1 MFFQVV
7 IKDMPLN
14 LQEKKALLLN
24 LFRIA
29 CSRSEETATDAF
41 SHILDANVFPELATG
56 GAETPKSD
64 DSASGAVAANHIIT
78 LDTDTGV
85 RTFHHDPLNTAIDLV
100 ISEEDGDD
108 ADDGTLSHITG
119 SVNHV
124 EAAADKEAEEE
135 EAEDGEEEDA
145 EGAEEEDA
153 EDEEE
158 DAEGAEDEDAEG
170 EEEDAEDEEED
181 AEGEEEEEEGLEVET
196 IKINKIYYWKDVNS
210 DDVYTCVPPDD
221 DVGDKVGTYKN
232 GKFTRC

>member
-1 MFFQVV
+1 
-7 IKDMPLN
+7 MPLN
-14 LQEKKALLLN
+14 QQEKKALLLN

-41 SHILDANVFPELATG
+41 SHILDANVFPELATVE
-56 GAETPKSD
+56 ADTPKSD
-64 DSASGAVAANHIIT
+64 DSASGAVAVNHVIT

-85 RTFHHDPLNTAIDLV
+85 RTFHQDPLNTAIDLV
-100 ISEEDGDD
+100 ISEEDHAEDE
-108 ADDGTLSHITG
+108 TLSHIVG

-124 EAAADKEAEEE
+124 ETEADAEGDD
-135 EAEDGEEEDA
+135 AEGDDAEGEEEEDA
-145 EGAEEEDA
+145 EGEVV
-153 EDEEE
+153 
-158 DAEGAEDEDAEG
+158 
-170 EEEDAEDEEED
+170 EEED
-181 AEGEEEEEEGLEVET
+181 AEGEEVEEEDAEGEDAEEEAEGEEGLEVET